1 MSADPKAATTGGAAA
16 PHREKGVKV
25 FTYPKIVF
33 ILPTLVMSLICWIGM
48 MVIHDKTDRP
58 SNDPTVAEHRKQAD
72 DQRKAQT
79 QGRSPLDTPDFSST
93 QNLLALTFLAVFA
106 LNVLVMTFDFPRF
119 AVLAGVL
126 IVTTVTFLLLWIG
139 TQFDWL
145 RWLYKALDS
154 LYLAANSGFYF
165 IFSLIL
171 IVMYGIIFTTR
182 WLDYWEFLPNEIL
195 HHHGPWSDLERFPT
209 MQLKFDKEIPDV
221 FEHFLFGA
229 GRLVIHVAGEQKSI
243 ILDNVLHINKKEQA
257 LKSIMSRLEV
267 RVTTDQEANQT

>member
-1 MSADPKAATTGGAAA
+1 MSADPKAPTTTGA
-16 PHREKGVKV
+16 PVAHREKGVKV

-48 MVIHDKTDRP
+48 MAIHDDTIRP
-58 SNDPTVAEHRKQAD
+58 SKLAAATQSLEQKAEAE
-72 DQRKAQT
+72 
-79 QGRSPLDTPDFSST
+79 GRSPAQTPDFSSP
-93 QNLLALTFLAVFA
+93 QNLLALTFLIVFA

-139 TQFDWL
+139 TRFDWL

-154 LYLAANSGFYF
+154 LYVAANSGFYF
-165 IFSLIL
+165 VFSLIL

-267 RVTTDQEANQT
+267 RVTTDQEANQS

>member
-1 MSADPKAATTGGAAA
+1 MSAAPKAPTTSGTAGS
-16 PHREKGVKV
+16 HREKGVKV

-48 MVIHDKTDRP
+48 LAISDNTVRP
-58 SNDPTVAEHRKQAD
+58 SKTAAEIAKKELQAES
-72 DQRKAQT
+72 
-79 QGRSPLDTPDFSST
+79 QGKPPSQTPDFSSP
-93 QNLLALTFLAVFA
+93 QNLLALSFLLVYA

-139 TQFDWL
+139 TSFDWL
-145 RWLYKALDS
+145 RWLYRALDT
-154 LYLAANSGFYF
+154 LYVAANSGFYF
-165 IFSLIL
+165 VYSLIL
-171 IVMYGIIFTTR
+171 VVMYAIVFATR